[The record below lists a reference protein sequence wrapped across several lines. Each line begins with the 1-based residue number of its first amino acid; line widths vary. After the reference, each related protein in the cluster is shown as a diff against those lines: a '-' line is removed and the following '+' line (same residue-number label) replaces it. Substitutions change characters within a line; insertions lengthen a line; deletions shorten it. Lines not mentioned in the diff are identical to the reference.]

1 MDPIASFEHILDNLP
16 NWKTQLTDLSS
27 HAIKKHDEYVAEY
40 SRLLHK
46 VRAKRTK
53 SASLASLHTTD
64 REEEAEAGAGTYD
77 QPQPPLKSP
86 QPSELVEIS
95 PLEAGNRFIYAQ
107 AHRKRKPGTS
117 LRSNASGPRNYR
129 SKQMV
134 VVYYD
139 SHIQSELDTLVKGF
153 GAARNNLRKGKNA
166 YNAAKGFTLPS
177 LSRRH
182 EAADGLVYNPMAK
195 SGPRLPKAQSDPAVV
210 TMSNPSTGEAAFQRA
225 DKELEVI
232 QSLCENAAHQ
242 VIRDGDCKIELSD
255 ATIKLDSL
263 LALTQSTLELLR
275 IEKKK
280 KDEEEAQ
287 VAERGSVSDNTS
299 TQSTLCE
306 KPSIEAFGL
315 HSKTLP
321 PLLESLDH
329 SKRPPLP
336 TTVSA
341 PSGLVTTD
349 TIEVD
354 DDEDDDDDDD
364 SSIEIDLNLANYR
377 AASRPRIMAS

>member
-1 MDPIASFEHILDNLP
+1 MTTKPMDPTASFEHIIENVQS
-16 NWKTQLTDLSS
+16 WKSQLIDLSS

-40 SRLLHK
+40 SRLLH
-46 VRAKRTK
+46 RAKAKRAK

-64 REEEAEAGAGTYD
+64 KEEEAEIPSQCPA
-77 QPQPPLKSP
+77 PLKSP

-117 LRSNASGPRNYR
+117 LRSNASGPRNFR

-139 SHIQSELDTLVKGF
+139 SHIQSELEKLVKSF

-166 YNAAKGFTLPS
+166 YNAAKGFSLPA
-177 LSRRH
+177 LSKRF
-182 EAADGLVYNPMAK
+182 EGADSFLLNPIAK
-195 SGPRLPKAQSDPAVV
+195 SGPRLAKTQSEPTV
-210 TMSNPSTGEAAFQRA
+210 STTTDVASGEAAFQRA

-232 QSLCENAAHQ
+232 QSLCEHAAHQ
-242 VIRDGDCKIELSD
+242 VIRDGDCNVELKD
-255 ATIKLDSL
+255 AADKLDSL
-263 LALTQSTLELLR
+263 LTLAQLTLEQLKAELKR
-275 IEKKK
+275 
-280 KDEEEAQ
+280 KDDEDGQA
-287 VAERGSVSDNTS
+287 ADRGSVSDGTS

-306 KPSIEAFGL
+306 KPSLEGL
-315 HSKTLP
+315 GTHPKILP
-321 PLLESLDH
+321 PLLESIDYA
-329 SKRPPLP
+329 KRPPLP

-341 PSGLVTTD
+341 PPGIVATD

-354 DDEDDDDDDD
+354 DEEGDDDDE
-364 SSIEIDLNLANYR
+364 SMEIDLDMSKYR
-377 AASRPRIMAS
+377 AAARSRVMT

>member
-1 MDPIASFEHILDNLP
+1 MTAKPMDPISSFEHILDNLP
-16 NWKTQLTDLSS
+16 TWRTQLTDLSS

-46 VRAKRTK
+46 VRAKRAK

-64 REEEAEAGAGTYD
+64 QEEQPHVSD
-77 QPQPPLKSP
+77 QVQEPCKSP

-107 AHRKRKPGTS
+107 AHKKRKPGTS
-117 LRSNASGPRNYR
+117 LRSNASGPRNFR

-139 SHIQSELDTLVKGF
+139 SHIQSELDKLVKGF

-166 YNAAKGFTLPS
+166 YNAARGFTLPA
-177 LSRRH
+177 LSRRS
-182 EAADGLVYNPMAK
+182 EAAENLVYNPMAK
-195 SGPRLPKAQSDPAVV
+195 PGPRPSKTQSDSAVV
-210 TMSNPSTGEAAFQRA
+210 TLSNPSSGEAAFQRA

-242 VIRDGDCKIELSD
+242 VIRDGDCDIELSD
-255 ATIKLDSL
+255 ATSKLDSL
-263 LALTQSTLELLR
+263 LSLTQSTLDILR
-275 IEKKK
+275 AEKKK

-287 VAERGSVSDNTS
+287 AADRGSVSDNTS

-306 KPSIEAFGL
+306 KPSLETFGI

-321 PLLESLDH
+321 PLLETLDH
-329 SKRPPLP
+329 SKRPLLP
-336 TTVSA
+336 VTVSA

-364 SSIEIDLNLANYR
+364 SSIEIDLDMSKYR
-377 AASRPRIMAS
+377 TAGRSRIMT

>member
-1 MDPIASFEHILDNLP
+1 MTAKPMDPISSFEHILDNLP
-16 NWKTQLTDLSS
+16 TWRTQLTDLSS

-46 VRAKRTK
+46 VRAKRAK

-64 REEEAEAGAGTYD
+64 QEEQPHASD
-77 QPQPPLKSP
+77 QVQEPCKSP

-107 AHRKRKPGTS
+107 AHKKRKPGTS
-117 LRSNASGPRNYR
+117 LRSNASGPRNFR

-139 SHIQSELDTLVKGF
+139 SHIQSELDKLVKGF

-166 YNAAKGFTLPS
+166 YNAARGFTLPA
-177 LSRRH
+177 LSRRS
-182 EAADGLVYNPMAK
+182 EAAENLVYNPMAK
-195 SGPRLPKAQSDPAVV
+195 PGPRPSKTQSDSAVV
-210 TMSNPSTGEAAFQRA
+210 TLSNPSSGEAAFQRA

-242 VIRDGDCKIELSD
+242 VIRDGDCNIELSD
-255 ATIKLDSL
+255 ATSKLDSL
-263 LALTQSTLELLR
+263 LSLTQSTLDILR
-275 IEKKK
+275 AEKKK

-287 VAERGSVSDNTS
+287 AADRGSVSDNTS

-306 KPSIEAFGL
+306 KPSLETFGI

-321 PLLESLDH
+321 PLLETLDH

-336 TTVSA
+336 VTVSA

-354 DDEDDDDDDD
+354 DDEDDDDDD
-364 SSIEIDLNLANYR
+364 SSIEIDLDMSKYR
-377 AASRPRIMAS
+377 TAGRSRIMA